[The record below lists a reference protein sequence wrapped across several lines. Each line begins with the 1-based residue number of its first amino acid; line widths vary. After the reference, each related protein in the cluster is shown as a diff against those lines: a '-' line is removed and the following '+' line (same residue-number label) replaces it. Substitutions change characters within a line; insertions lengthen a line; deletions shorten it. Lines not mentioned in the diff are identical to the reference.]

1 MVIRMD
7 KTRSDMTERLLTLTL
22 EIIYLLTGEDYMPIK
37 KESTDPVKNQNVF
50 HESGKLEKAQNLIR
64 EPPHQSL
71 VQELDNDQKILDL
84 TNKIIHLLTGE
95 VPIRCQ
101 DITVYF
107 SMEEWDYI
115 EEHKDLYEDIMETHQ
130 FLTAAF
136 GSSKRSTPERCP
148 TLYYPHCKENENLP
162 YYEILSFFCIW
173 VQDVSMREVVVGS
186 QIEEED
192 EDDDE
197 MYMMGNAQ
205 YKEEE
210 MPIYMH
216 PDECTSTNNLD
227 RPYTLYSNVKMEND
241 VQYSPVQFPIFF
253 HFNPLSQSAH
263 TSSHILNGTDYV
275 ACDSESTGQIQSE
288 ELETDNLLMLS
299 NDDSGQK
306 AGKRLFTC
314 GECGKSL
321 TRKENLISHQRIHTG
336 EKPYCCQECGKCFK
350 KSSHLSKHQ
359 QIHTGEKPFSC
370 SECGKT
376 FAWKGDL
383 VVHERIHSGEKPY
396 TCPECGKCFSI
407 KSYLVKHQRT
417 HTGEKPYSCAECGKC
432 FSSSSN
438 VLLHRKIHAG
448 QKPHVCAE
456 CGKCFVWKSD
466 LVNHERIHTGEKPYE
481 CPECQKAFSSISYF
495 VKHQRI
501 HTGEKPYPC
510 SECSK
515 SFYSRS
521 NLVLHQKT
529 HTGEKPFSCSECNRR
544 FAWKTDFV
552 KHQRFHT
559 GEKPFECTE
568 CLKRFTTKPELND
581 HKKIHTGEKP
591 FSCME
596 CGKGFIQKARLL
608 KHELTHTVH
617 T

>member
-1 MVIRMD
+1 MD
-7 KTRSDMTERLLTLTL
+7 KARSDMTGRLLSLTL

-37 KESTDPVKNQNVF
+37 KESTHPVKNQNILQ
-50 HESGKLEKAQNLIR
+50 ESEKLDKTQNLKR
-64 EPPHQSL
+64 EPEYQPY
-71 VQELDNDQKILDL
+71 ERGNERKILDL
-84 TNKIIHLLTGE
+84 THKIIELLTGE

-101 DITVYF
+101 DVTVHF
-107 SMEEWDYI
+107 SMEEWEYI
-115 EEHKDLYEDIMETHQ
+115 EGHKDLYQDIMMDTHHI
-130 FLTAAF
+130 LTAAT
-136 GSSKRSTPERCP
+136 GSSERRTAERCP
-148 TLYYPHCKENENLP
+148 TPYYPLCEDSEKNLS
-162 YYEILSFFCIW
+162 YYE
-173 VQDVSMREVVVGS
+173 DVAVREVVVGS
-186 QIEEED
+186 HDEEED
-192 EDDDE
+192 EAE
-197 MYMMGNAQ
+197 MCVMGDMQ
-205 YKEEE
+205 CKEEE
-210 MPIYMH
+210 TPICMQ
-216 PDECTSTNNLD
+216 PDESTSAHNLD
-227 RPYTLYSNVKMEND
+227 RQYTLYSNVKMEND
-241 VQYSPVQFPIFF
+241 EQYPQVQFPFLL
-253 HFNPLSQSAH
+253 HFSALSHNAQ
-263 TSSHILNGTDYV
+263 TSSHVFNGTDYV

-288 ELETDNLLMLS
+288 EIETDDLLTLTKGNS
-299 NDDSGQK
+299 DHKSGK
-306 AGKRLFTC
+306 KLFTC

-336 EKPYCCQECGKCFK
+336 EKPFCCQECGKCFK

-448 QKPHVCAE
+448 QKPHVCTE
-456 CGKCFVWKSD
+456 CGRSFVWKSD
-466 LVNHERIHTGEKPYE
+466 LVNHHRIHTGEKPYE

-529 HTGEKPFSCSECNRR
+529 HTGEKPFSCSECNRS

-552 KHQRFHT
+552 KHQRYHT

-568 CLKRFTTKPELND
+568 CLKRFTTKYELNN

-591 FSCME
+591 FSCSE

-608 KHELTHTVH
+608 KHELMHTTNV
-617 T
+617 